1 MYLAGLHL
9 SHVQGIES
17 IVCLTSVAQIFIGLR
32 QHATIIKR
40 ADAEGGS
47 VIKSPK
53 SVVGRFVT
61 PIHFTAAVI
70 PVLLYLGSVAAN
82 RLVQPAWLQR
92 WRLPYNIGVEE
103 EAWVRTA
110 ACVASFGISR
120 IIQII
125 FNTLGKQ
132 WHFIGVSGYPEIFVM
147 QP

>member
-1 MYLAGLHL
+1 MYIAGLYL
-9 SHVQGIES
+9 SHKQSIES

-32 QHATIIKR
+32 QHAGIIKR

-53 SVVGRFVT
+53 SVVGRIIT
-61 PIHFTAAVI
+61 PVHFTAAIV
-70 PVLLYLGSVAAN
+70 PVFLYLGSVVVN
-82 RLVQPAWLQR
+82 RLEQPAWIQR
-92 WRLPYNIGVEE
+92 WRLPYNIGAEE

-120 IIQII
+120 MIQII

-132 WHFIGVSGYPEIFVM
+132 WHFIGVSGYS
-147 QP
+147 